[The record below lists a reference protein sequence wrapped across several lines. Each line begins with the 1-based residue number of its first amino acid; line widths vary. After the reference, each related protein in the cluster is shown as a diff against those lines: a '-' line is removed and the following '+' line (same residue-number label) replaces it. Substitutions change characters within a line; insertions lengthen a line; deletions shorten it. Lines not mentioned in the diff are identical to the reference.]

1 MMKKKEWQAVYA
13 PDEEKLDQCVRQAL
27 AKIQDN
33 QPARTISRRRML
45 LIAAALVLMLAAAAA
60 VAAGLTRS
68 AKYDA
73 KRLAQEALYE
83 KYGFT
88 REMDSFFI
96 CTVEENDGET
106 VVTYHA
112 NEDVG
117 DYAWKLGDYSVT
129 IRNGKAEAKW
139 SNDGEAVGD
148 DFSSDVWDTAML
160 ARGMELVKAGQQWY
174 EITGTPLAQ
183 DEQTEEAFVPEKLK
197 GLEHAQK
204 MDEDN
209 EDVRS
214 AKQALSEKYGLTEE
228 NFALFDVWMEETN
241 EGKRVSFV
249 PNIPPEK
256 DAYRLDGAGNYASC
270 SERMGRYVVMLGEQ
284 GALVSWTHDG
294 KPLPDV
300 TESTWGRAEIYDAES
315 LTYLVQLLD
324 DLDELY
330 VRYPENLWTRTP
342 EGDAAIDARLIE
354 VGFSAKQ
361 YNHVLPTEGM
371 LTEEDALAL
380 GRQVLENDGGLTPE
394 MLDGEQ
400 SEIYAV
406 CTLEEGQV
414 VWSVWHH
421 SELGISVVEISA
433 EDGTIMDVIVDYG
446 MAGNG

>member
-1 MMKKKEWQAVYA
+1 MKKEQWQAVYA
-13 PDEEKLDQCVRQAL
+13 PDEKALDRRVQQAISQL
-27 AKIQDN
+27 RDDV
-33 QPARTISRRRML
+33 PARRVSARRML

-60 VAAGLTRS
+60 VAAGLARS

-73 KRLAQEALYE
+73 KLLAQQAMHE

-96 CTVEENDGET
+96 CAVEEKDGET
-106 VVTYHA
+106 VVTYRA

-117 DYAWKLGDYSVT
+117 DYAWKLGDYTVT
-129 IRNGKAEAKW
+129 IRNGKAEASW

-160 ARGMELVKAGQQWY
+160 ARGMELVKTGQQWY
-174 EITGTPLAQ
+174 EITGTPLAW
-183 DEQTEEAFVPEKLK
+183 DEQTEEAFVPEKLR

-204 MDEDN
+204 ADEDN
-209 EDVRS
+209 EDVRA

-228 NFALFDVWMEETN
+228 NFALFDAWMEEAN

-249 PNIPPEK
+249 PNILPEK
-256 DAYRLDGAGNYASC
+256 DAYRPDGAGNYASC
-270 SERMGRYVVMLGEQ
+270 SERMGRYVVILGKD
-284 GALVSWTHDG
+284 GAAVSWTHDG

-300 TESTWGRAEIYDAES
+300 TEFTWGGAKIYDAKC
-315 LTYLVQLLD
+315 LTYLAKLLD
-324 DLDELY
+324 DLDKLY
-330 VRYPENLWTRTP
+330 AQYPEKTWTRTP

-354 VGFSAKQ
+354 AGFSTKQ

-371 LTEEDALAL
+371 LTEEEAIAL
-380 GRQVLENDGGLTPE
+380 GRQTLENDGGLTPE

-406 CTLEEGQV
+406 CTLKEGQV

-421 SELGISVVEISA
+421 SELGISIVEISA
-433 EDGTIMDVIVDYG
+433 ENGEILDVIVDYG